1 MLTPARPRRLATPAR
16 APASS
21 GMSSAR
27 TEELTASMPRSPS
40 RWSAFCGSLTTR
52 RTTAWSTRF
61 ATVSARMLIPW
72 RARSAAS
79 SASTPARFSMNA
91 ESCVSTRIA
100 SPPPSP
106 PYRARG
112 HISRRAPRSLRPC
125 SGGGGPVHVF
135 LFFSRRPDTYHGVH
149 GVQRMIGKRRKTWV
163 GAIGLA
169 VLLAV
174 LFSGG
179 RGVQKVDAVPK
190 ESYEGLE
197 TFTNILSIIQKNY
210 VDEVSTKQLI
220 EGAINGMLSS
230 LDPHSAYLTPD
241 LYKELQVDTKG
252 SFGGLGIEI
261 TSRNGVL
268 TVVSPIEDTPA
279 YRAGVKAG
287 DQILKIE
294 GEFTKDMTL
303 VDAVKKMRGPK
314 ETKVTLTLKR
324 ENVPELFDVS
334 LTREIIKI
342 QSVKSRMLDK
352 GYGYVRVTQFQ
363 ERTDDD
369 LERAL
374 KTLDKEAGGLQG
386 LVLDLRNDP
395 GGLLTQAV
403 KVSDLFLDSG
413 LIVYTDGRLEN
424 QKQKYFAHKP
434 GTWAD
439 FPMVVLVNGG
449 SASASE
455 IVAGALQDHKRAL
468 VLGTQTFGKGSVQT
482 ILPLDDNSA
491 LRLTTARYFTPSG
504 RSIQAT
510 GIVPDIV
517 MDNAVI
523 PAKANENAPNFPS
536 IREENLPRH
545 FEHKTKPGP
554 ENIEP
559 KNDQEPEEGPT

>member
-1 MLTPARPRRLATPAR
+1 M
-16 APASS
+16 
-21 GMSSAR
+21 
-27 TEELTASMPRSPS
+27 
-40 RWSAFCGSLTTR
+40 
-52 RTTAWSTRF
+52 
-61 ATVSARMLIPW
+61 
-72 RARSAAS
+72 
-79 SASTPARFSMNA
+79 
-91 ESCVSTRIA
+91 
-100 SPPPSP
+100 
-106 PYRARG
+106 
-112 HISRRAPRSLRPC
+112 ISRRRAA
-125 SGGGGPVHVF
+125 
-135 LFFSRRPDTYHGVH
+135 
-149 GVQRMIGKRRKTWV
+149 WV
-163 GAIGLA
+163 GTVGVA

-179 RGVQKVDAVPK
+179 GGVRKVGAVPK
-190 ESYEGLE
+190 DSYEGLE
-197 TFTNILSIIQKNY
+197 NFTNILTLIQKNY
-210 VDEVSTKQLI
+210 VDEVETKQLI
-220 EGAINGMLSS
+220 EGAINGMLAA

-261 TSRNGVL
+261 TSRNGML
-268 TVVSPIEDTPA
+268 TIVSPIEDTPA
-279 YRAGVKAG
+279 YRAGLKSG
-287 DQILKIE
+287 DEIMKID

-303 VDAVKKMRGPK
+303 VDAVKKMRGAK
-314 ETKVTLTLKR
+314 DTKVTLTLKR
-324 ENVPELFDVS
+324 ETQAELFDVT

-342 QSVKSRMLDK
+342 RSVKSKMLES

-374 KTLDKEAGGLQG
+374 KALDKEAGGLQG

-424 QKQKYFAHKP
+424 QRQKYFAHKP
-434 GTWAD
+434 GTWSE
-439 FPMVVLVNGG
+439 FPMVVLVNSG

-468 VLGTQTFGKGSVQT
+468 VLGTTTFGKGSVQT

-491 LRLTTARYFTPSG
+491 LRLTTARYYTPNG

-517 MDNAVI
+517 MDQS
-523 PAKANENAPNFPS
+523 PLLAKADKS
-536 IREENLPRH
+536 GLLREANLPRH
-545 FEHKTKPGP
+545 LESRIHPGRDKEKDKDGEETNPAPGQAPNDAAANIKEGELGSDPQLDHALELLKSWQVFKTFVARR
-554 ENIEP
+554 
-559 KNDQEPEEGPT
+559 EG

>member
-1 MLTPARPRRLATPAR
+1 M
-16 APASS
+16 
-21 GMSSAR
+21 
-27 TEELTASMPRSPS
+27 
-40 RWSAFCGSLTTR
+40 
-52 RTTAWSTRF
+52 
-61 ATVSARMLIPW
+61 
-72 RARSAAS
+72 
-79 SASTPARFSMNA
+79 
-91 ESCVSTRIA
+91 
-100 SPPPSP
+100 
-106 PYRARG
+106 
-112 HISRRAPRSLRPC
+112 ISRRRAA
-125 SGGGGPVHVF
+125 
-135 LFFSRRPDTYHGVH
+135 
-149 GVQRMIGKRRKTWV
+149 WV
-163 GAIGLA
+163 GAVGVA

-179 RGVQKVDAVPK
+179 GGVRKVGAVPK
-190 ESYEGLE
+190 DSYEGLE
-197 TFTNILSIIQKNY
+197 NFTNILTLIQKNY
-210 VDEVSTKQLI
+210 VDEVETKQLI
-220 EGAINGMLSS
+220 EGAINGMLAS

-261 TSRNGVL
+261 TSRNGML
-268 TVVSPIEDTPA
+268 TIVSPIEDTPA
-279 YRAGVKAG
+279 YRAGLKSG
-287 DQILKIE
+287 DQIMKID

-324 ENVPELFDVS
+324 ENLPELFDVT

-342 QSVKSRMLDK
+342 RSVKSKMLDP

-374 KTLDKEAGGLQG
+374 KALDKEAGGVQG

-424 QKQKYFAHKP
+424 QRQKYFAHKP
-434 GTWAD
+434 GTWSE
-439 FPMVVLVNGG
+439 FPMVVLVNSG

-468 VLGTQTFGKGSVQT
+468 VLGTTTFGKGSVQT

-491 LRLTTARYFTPSG
+491 LRLTTARYYTPNG

-517 MDNAVI
+517 MDQS
-523 PAKANENAPNFPS
+523 PLLAKADKS
-536 IREENLPRH
+536 GLLREANLPRH
-545 FEHKTKPGP
+545 LESRIHPGRDKEKDKDGEETNPAPGQAPNDAAANIKEGELGSDPQLDHALELLKSWQVFKTFVARR
-554 ENIEP
+554 
-559 KNDQEPEEGPT
+559 EG

>member
-1 MLTPARPRRLATPAR
+1 MKSKR
-16 APASS
+16 APWVAS
-21 GMSSAR
+21 
-27 TEELTASMPRSPS
+27 
-40 RWSAFCGSLTTR
+40 
-52 RTTAWSTRF
+52 
-61 ATVSARMLIPW
+61 V
-72 RARSAAS
+72 
-79 SASTPARFSMNA
+79 
-91 ESCVSTRIA
+91 
-100 SPPPSP
+100 
-106 PYRARG
+106 
-112 HISRRAPRSLRPC
+112 
-125 SGGGGPVHVF
+125 
-135 LFFSRRPDTYHGVH
+135 
-149 GVQRMIGKRRKTWV
+149 
-163 GAIGLA
+163 GLA
-169 VLLAV
+169 VLVAV
-174 LFSGG
+174 LFSSGG
-179 RGVQKVDAVPK
+179 QPARAGAAAK

-210 VDEVSTKQLI
+210 VDDVQTKQLI
-220 EGAINGMLSS
+220 EGAINGMLAS

-261 TSRNGVL
+261 TNRNGVL

-287 DQILKIE
+287 DQIMKIN

-314 ETKVTLTLKR
+314 DTKVTLTLKR
-324 ENVPELFDVS
+324 ENTPEVFDVTM
-334 LTREIIKI
+334 TREIIKI
-342 QSVKSRMLDK
+342 QSVKWKELAP
-352 GYGYVRVTQFQ
+352 GYGYVRLTQFQ

-374 KTLDKEAGGLQG
+374 KSLDKEAGGLQG

-403 KVSDLFLDSG
+403 KVADLFLDSG

-434 GTWAD
+434 GTWGD

-482 ILPLDDNSA
+482 ILPLDDTSA

-510 GIVPDIV
+510 GIVPDII
-517 MDNAVI
+517 MDQT
-523 PAKANENAPNFPS
+523 PLLAKGDKGNGPLL
-536 IREENLPRH
+536 REANLPRH
-545 FEHKTKPGP
+545 LGGAKGKEKEGKDREPGP
-554 ENIEP
+554 AGQAP
-559 KNDQEPEEGPT
+559 PEGVPANVKEGELGSDPQLDHSLELLKSWQVFKTFVARREG